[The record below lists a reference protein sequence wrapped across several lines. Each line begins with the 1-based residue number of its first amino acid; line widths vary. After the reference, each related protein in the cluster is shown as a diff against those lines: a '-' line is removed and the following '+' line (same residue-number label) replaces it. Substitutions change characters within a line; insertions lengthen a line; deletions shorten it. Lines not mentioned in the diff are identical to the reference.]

1 MNEGHSM
8 EPNVSGMFLVDKPNG
23 LTSHDVVARIRK
35 AGNFTRVGHGGT
47 LDPMA
52 TGVLPVFV
60 GRSTRLSEMLHAW
73 SKSYRFEVTFGVTTD
88 TGDAEGNVISKN
100 ETSGID
106 FDAIEKVLPSFRG
119 RLMQKPP
126 MFSAVKRDGV
136 PLHRL
141 ARKGIEVEREPREIE
156 IFELRL
162 LKVDENRAWFT
173 THCSK
178 GTYIRTLAQDI
189 GDALGVGG
197 HVSVLE
203 RSGYGRFSIGD
214 KKAVSL
220 ENLLERLKD
229 ESYETLLITPDEI
242 FQGLPEIRVF
252 DAHLPA
258 VFRGAILTGFQVYHT
273 GGLFNFSET
282 VRICDRKGK
291 FLALGRGL
299 VSSADL
305 SVQPKGLPVAK
316 VEKVLGALN

>member
-1 MNEGHSM
+1 MSEGHSM
-8 EPNVSGMFLVDKPNG
+8 EPNVSGMFLVDKPKG

-35 AGNFTRVGHGGT
+35 VGNFSRVGHGGT

-52 TGVLPVFV
+52 TGILPVFI

-73 SKSYRFEVTFGVTTD
+73 SKTYKFEVTFGVTTD
-88 TGDAEGNVISKN
+88 TGDAEGNIISEN
-100 ETSGID
+100 EAMGID
-106 FDAIEKVLPSFRG
+106 LEAIEKVLPSFRG

-156 IFELRL
+156 IFELNL
-162 LKVDENRAWFT
+162 LRVEEKRAWFT
-173 THCSK
+173 AHCSK

-189 GDALGVGG
+189 GDAIGVGG

-203 RSGYGRFSIGD
+203 RSGYGRFSIAD
-214 KKAVSL
+214 KKTVSL
-220 ENLLERLKD
+220 ENLLERLQD
-229 ESYETLLITPDEI
+229 ESYDSLLITPGEI

-252 DAHLPA
+252 DAHLPS
-258 VFRGAILTGFQVYHT
+258 VFRGAILAGFQVYHS
-273 GGLFNFSET
+273 GGLFNFSDT

-291 FLALGRGL
+291 FLALGLGL

-305 SVQPKGLPVAK
+305 SVQPKGLPVAR
-316 VEKVLGALN
+316 VEKVVGAL